1 MQGVHYDC
9 IPMHFVHAHSVRALG
24 MPPMQ
29 QWRPDPLEDITML
42 RNRNRAAVR
51 ISMALLALAL
61 TACAAPGPGAAGA
74 NPRSSAENQK
84 KQGEL
89 VQMEA
94 VGQRNDIDPPLK

>member
-1 MQGVHYDC
+1 MSTTRSRV
-9 IPMHFVHAHSVRALG
+9 AL
-24 MPPMQ
+24 
-29 QWRPDPLEDITML
+29 
-42 RNRNRAAVR
+42 R

-61 TACAAPGPGAAGA
+61 TACAAPGPGADGA

-94 VGQRNDIDPPLK
+94 VGQRNDFDPPLK